1 MEESV
6 ITENKEKK
14 AIPIYNQRLA
24 GFLMMSGYRLMG
36 LEENQKYKGKNVFY
50 FMDSDKIHKSI
61 QVYFGNAMSK

>member
-1 MEESV
+1 MF
-6 ITENKEKK
+6 
-14 AIPIYNQRLA
+14 NQRLA
-24 GFLMMSGYRLMG
+24 GFLIMSGYRLMG